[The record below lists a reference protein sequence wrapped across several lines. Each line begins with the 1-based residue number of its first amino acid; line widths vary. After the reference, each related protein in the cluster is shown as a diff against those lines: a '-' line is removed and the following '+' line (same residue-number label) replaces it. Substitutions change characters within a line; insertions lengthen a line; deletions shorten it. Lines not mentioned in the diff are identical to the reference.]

1 MALTNLNISGI
12 GEGYVLDHIKGGM
25 SMKIYEYLK
34 LGELQS
40 STVAMIMN
48 AKSNKM
54 GTKDIIKVECPVG
67 SIDLDILG
75 FIDPNITV
83 NIIKDAVIIDKI
95 KLSLPETVENV
106 ISCKNPRCI
115 TSIEQELKQV
125 FYLANKE
132 NRIYRCKYC
141 DAKY

>member
-1 MALTNLNISGI
+1 MGLTNLNISGI
-12 GEGYVLDHIKGGM
+12 SEGYVLDHIKSGM

-34 LGELQS
+34 LGELS
-40 STVAMIMN
+40 DSTIAMIMH

-54 GTKDIIKVECPVG
+54 GSKDIIKVECPVG

-83 NIIKDAVIIDKI
+83 NIIKDDKIIDKV
-95 KLSLPETVENV
+95 KLSLPAQVENV
-106 ISCKNPRCI
+106 IRCKNPRCI
-115 TSIEQELKQV
+115 SSIEQELKQI
-125 FYLANKE
+125 FYLSNKE
-132 NRIYRCKYC
+132 QRIYRCKYC